1 MLPIV
6 IRPVPE
12 SKCSLLT
19 DEVFVVDSFVVQPL
33 WQNFVEQANCICSNS
48 HGACNDSYVILH
60 HAFPLPT
67 RNIHYSGMTALLT
80 TLDST
85 PTTELHLIT
94 CDRCCLAPLLML
106 RSL

>member
-48 HGACNDSYVILH
+48 HGACNDSYVTPR
-60 HAFPLPT
+60 FPFAHKKHPLF
-67 RNIHYSGMTALLT
+67 RH
-80 TLDST
+80 DSIVDH
-85 PTTELHLIT
+85 P
-94 CDRCCLAPLLML
+94 
-106 RSL
+106 